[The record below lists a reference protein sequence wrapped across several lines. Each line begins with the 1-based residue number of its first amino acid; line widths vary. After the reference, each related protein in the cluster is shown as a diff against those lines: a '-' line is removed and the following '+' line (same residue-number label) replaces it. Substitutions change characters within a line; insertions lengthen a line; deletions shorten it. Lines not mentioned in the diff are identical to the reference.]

1 MNLADM
7 LTYADIAQLSRIAN
21 HYQCDCNGNSK
32 HELIQSIL
40 QTVGR
45 RGFIEHHLDE
55 MSMEDLRFL
64 NALLFDG
71 RKQFSLEDLLACAK
85 QSRAAKIERNQ
96 EKEQEQERENPRE
109 VISRFRQ
116 RAWLFQGATPTTR
129 YLFEVPDDLRR
140 RFREVMVKRMRSE
153 VVLAEQEPVI
163 YREESDLMSTDL
175 HLFLE
180 YVLNHSVALNAEGV
194 MYRRSQLQIMEMLHV
209 SEPLVGKGWRFG
221 YGRRFKDYPSRF
233 SLLYDYAYHIRL
245 IKEEGDSLR
254 LTSSGLSYLKEEH
267 GDTMLQFVVFW
278 LRLYKIPI
286 PNLLSIIYWIERSS
300 ADWVSVASL
309 YQKLESLI
317 AAFFYDTP
325 KSIFEERILRMM
337 LHLGMIRIGE
347 NGDGER
353 YVQTTGFGKMAT
365 GQLHKD

>member
-32 HELIQSIL
+32 LELIQSIL

-45 RGFIEHHLDE
+45 RGFIEHHLDG

-71 RKQFSLEDLLACAK
+71 RKQFSLEDLMACAK
-85 QSRAAKIERNQ
+85 QSRAVKAERD
-96 EKEQEQERENPRE
+96 QEQERENPRE

-116 RAWLFQGATPTTR
+116 RAWLFQGATPATR

-140 RFREVMVKRMRSE
+140 RFREVLERRIKSE
-153 VVLAEQEPVI
+153 VIQAEQEPVL
-163 YREESDLMSTDL
+163 YREEPGLMSTDL
-175 HLFLE
+175 LLFLE
-180 YVLNHSVALNAEGV
+180 YVMNHSVALNAEGV
-194 MYRRSQLQIMEMLHV
+194 MYRRSQMQIMEMLHV

-254 LTSSGLSYLKEEH
+254 LTSTGLAYLKEEH
-267 GDTMLQFVVFW
+267 REAMLQFVAFW

-309 YQKLESLI
+309 YQKLGSLI
-317 AAFFYDTP
+317 APFFYDTP
-325 KSIFEERILRMM
+325 ESIFEERILRMM

-347 NGDGER
+347 NEDGER
-353 YVQTTGFGKMAT
+353 YVQTTGFGKRAIK
-365 GQLHKD
+365 QLHKD

>member
-1 MNLADM
+1 
-7 LTYADIAQLSRIAN
+7 
-21 HYQCDCNGNSK
+21 
-32 HELIQSIL
+32 
-40 QTVGR
+40 
-45 RGFIEHHLDE
+45 
-55 MSMEDLRFL
+55 
-64 NALLFDG
+64 
-71 RKQFSLEDLLACAK
+71 
-85 QSRAAKIERNQ
+85 
-96 EKEQEQERENPRE
+96 
-109 VISRFRQ
+109 
-116 RAWLFQGATPTTR
+116 
-129 YLFEVPDDLRR
+129 
-140 RFREVMVKRMRSE
+140 RMRSE

-180 YVLNHSVALNAEGV
+180 YVLNHSVVLNAEGV

-245 IKEEGDSLR
+245 IKEEGDSLK

-317 AAFFYDTP
+317 APFFYDTP
-325 KSIFEERILRMM
+325 ESIFEERILRMM

-347 NGDGER
+347 NGDGKR
-353 YVQTTGFGKMAT
+353 YIQTTGFGKMAT

>member
-45 RGFIEHHLDE
+45 RGFIEHHLDG
-55 MSMEDLRFL
+55 MSIEDLRFL

-85 QSRAAKIERNQ
+85 QSRAVKAGLD
-96 EKEQEQERENPRE
+96 QEQERENPRE

-116 RAWLFQGATPTTR
+116 RAWLFQGATPATR
-129 YLFEVPDDLRR
+129 YLFEVPDDLRHR
-140 RFREVMVKRMRSE
+140 LREVLERRIKSE
-153 VVLAEQEPVI
+153 VIQAEQEPVL
-163 YREESDLMSTDL
+163 YREEPELMTTDL
-175 HLFLE
+175 LLFLE
-180 YVLNHSVALNAEGV
+180 YVMNHSVALNAEGV
-194 MYRRSQLQIMEMLHV
+194 MYRRSQMQIMDMLHV

-254 LTSSGLSYLKEEH
+254 LTSTGLAYLKEEH
-267 GDTMLQFVVFW
+267 REAMLQFVTFW

-309 YQKLESLI
+309 YQKLGYLI
-317 AAFFYDTP
+317 SPFFYDTP
-325 KSIFEERILRMM
+325 ESIFEERILRMM

-347 NGDGER
+347 NEDGER
-353 YVQTTGFGKMAT
+353 YVQTTGFGKMAIK
-365 GQLHKD
+365 QLHKD